1 MASHISSRKIYIS
14 EARLQALRVRRQ
26 RLDQLRLPLRYLV
39 ATAATLATD
48 SSVSLKWTS
57 ESWSFLAP
65 LKGGQPFHRALV
77 SKIRAVGLREMAEG
91 PCVHDIGHAV
101 VAMTRRVHRK
111 VANGPFLR
119 DISHAGA
126 ASDGVGLALVVQ
138 GGGWRSYRSGSRS
151 RQGPSHLTHRGARI
165 DFDPGFRWPPATR
178 RWR

>member
-1 MASHISSRKIYIS
+1 M
-14 EARLQALRVRRQ
+14 QALRVRWQ
-26 RLDQLRLPLRYLV
+26 KHSIVFHCAIVV

-57 ESWSFLAP
+57 EGRSFLAP

-119 DISHAGA
+119 
-126 ASDGVGLALVVQ
+126 
-138 GGGWRSYRSGSRS
+138 
-151 RQGPSHLTHRGARI
+151 T
-165 DFDPGFRWPPATR
+165 
-178 RWR
+178 